1 MVQRLVG
8 MFRLT
13 VLVQA
18 VLLSPVTQAQPQKA
32 DTPYP
37 TRAPLDHYLMA
48 DQNSEI
54 ALARSAAPKA
64 ISDNAEVMVLDRQ
77 GYRTAIRGS
86 NGFTCI
92 VQRSWTAPFDDSE
105 FWNPKLRSP
114 MCLNDSGVRSYLPII
129 VERTTLVVAGKSN
142 PEIAAAMKDAVVK
155 KKLPHLES
163 GAMGYMMSKDGY
175 LSDHV
180 GHWHPHL
187 MIFFPLT
194 GAKSWG
200 AGLPG
205 SPIFAFEDPTEG
217 LTVFIVP
224 VVTWSDGTTD
234 SHNRN

>member
-114 MCLNDSGVRSYLPII
+114 MCLNEPGVRSYLPII

-142 PEIAAAMKDAVVK
+142 PEIAAPVSSPSNLDRATPVSGPPVLAVV
-155 KKLPHLES
+155 PTSDVENTPT
-163 GAMGYMMSKDGY
+163 AEVNAT
-175 LSDHV
+175 LSTD
-180 GHWHPHL
+180 
-187 MIFFPLT
+187 T
-194 GAKSWG
+194 GP
-200 AGLPG
+200 AGVEVPALDAP
-205 SPIFAFEDPTEG
+205 ATTERKRVRQQPPRG
-217 LTVFIVP
+217 RYAQQRHFWP
-224 VVTWSDGTTD
+224 FW
-234 SHNRN
+234 